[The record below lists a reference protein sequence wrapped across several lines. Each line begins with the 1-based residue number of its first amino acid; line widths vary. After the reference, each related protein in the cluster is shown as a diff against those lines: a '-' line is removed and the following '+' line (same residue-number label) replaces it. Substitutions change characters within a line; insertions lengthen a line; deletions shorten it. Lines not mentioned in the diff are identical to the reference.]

1 MRSSLSGGDHQR
13 RSIGECADKRQ
24 RRKRQDHWKKSIE
37 EHKNR
42 RNALSC
48 RGADSEGHSGS
59 SR

>member
-1 MRSSLSGGDHQR
+1 MHSSLSGGDHQR
-13 RSIGECADKRQ
+13 RSIGECVDKRQ
-24 RRKRQDHWKKSIE
+24 RRKRQDRWKKSIE
-37 EHKNR
+37 EHRSR